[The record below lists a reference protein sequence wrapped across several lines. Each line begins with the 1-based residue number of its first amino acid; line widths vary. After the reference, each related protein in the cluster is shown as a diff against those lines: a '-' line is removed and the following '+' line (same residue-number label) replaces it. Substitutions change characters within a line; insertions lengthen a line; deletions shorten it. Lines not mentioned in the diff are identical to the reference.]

1 MRKLFYSLL
10 FILCC
15 SCLFLNNAQSLRRR
29 DKEANFFVPNGAFQ
43 PIKSQEKLP
52 SVEQMQ
58 YQGEQAPVI
67 IEIEQEKLAQQ
78 KAEKERLEKEKR
90 KEYIEKKAL
99 KQIQKRHLQE
109 KTEKI
114 IEKQEV
120 NTVKEEILKP
130 EIIEEPILQGYE
142 QIMYEY
148 NRDLEKISKG
158 LPVENP
164 RLEQMISDFNEE
176 IHIVE

>member
-1 MRKLFYSLL
+1 MRKLFYSLS
-10 FILCC
+10 FILFC
-15 SCLFLNNAQSLRRR
+15 SCLFLSNAQSLRRT
-29 DKEANFFVPNGAFQ
+29 DKNADFFIPTGAF
-43 PIKSQEKLP
+43 KSAKKIEKLP
-52 SVEQMQ
+52 TVEQMQ

-78 KAEKERLEKEKR
+78 KTEKERLEKEKR

-99 KQIQKRHLQE
+99 EQMQKSQLKE

-114 IEKQEV
+114 IEKQKV

-130 EIIEEPILQGYE
+130 EIIEEPTFQGYE
-142 QIMYEY
+142 QIIYEY
-148 NRDLEKISKG
+148 NSDLEKISKG
-158 LPVENP
+158 LPVQNP

-176 IHIVE
+176 AHTVE